1 MINNKKKPL
10 TWEQRFKRLVHFGHD
25 KAPETEIVQ
34 SISEGVEF
42 HGARL
47 WILVLAVFVASL
59 GLNTNS
65 AAVIIGA
72 MLISPLMGPIIG
84 MGFGVGI
91 YDFELFKRSA
101 RNYIITTTFRWICPA

>member
-25 KAPETEIVQ
+25 QAPETEIVQ

-47 WILVLAVFVASL
+47 WIRVLAVFVGENALTVKSSFL
-59 GLNTNS
+59 IPTALLNQ
-65 AAVIIGA
+65 
-72 MLISPLMGPIIG
+72 LQ
-84 MGFGVGI
+84 
-91 YDFELFKRSA
+91 ELFA
-101 RNYIITTTFRWICPA
+101 FG